1 MGPLEPKWARVG
13 PAVGPLGP
21 AWARPWHALVRPI
34 RAHGAALGPTPR
46 VAHPCWRP
54 RETQAA
60 EDEDNP
66 DAEDKVPR
74 GLRRNG
80 LPGRCVVDRSGDV
93 FIISSPRSLEDE
105 IARVLTDRHE
115 VCAERNIGGWTILDK
130 DAQAP
135 SHMDGWQGGT
145 NREGRSRQRM
155 SDRRQQVRT
164 QPSRTRNSDFSGRM
178 WTGVPWFRV

>member
-1 MGPLEPKWARVG
+1 M
-13 PAVGPLGP
+13 
-21 AWARPWHALVRPI
+21 
-34 RAHGAALGPTPR
+34 GPTPR

-115 VCAERNIGGWTILDK
+115 VCVERDVAGWKILDK
-130 DAQAP
+130 DTQAP
-135 SHMDGWQGGT
+135 SHMDG
-145 NREGRSRQRM
+145 
-155 SDRRQQVRT
+155 
-164 QPSRTRNSDFSGRM
+164 
-178 WTGVPWFRV
+178 